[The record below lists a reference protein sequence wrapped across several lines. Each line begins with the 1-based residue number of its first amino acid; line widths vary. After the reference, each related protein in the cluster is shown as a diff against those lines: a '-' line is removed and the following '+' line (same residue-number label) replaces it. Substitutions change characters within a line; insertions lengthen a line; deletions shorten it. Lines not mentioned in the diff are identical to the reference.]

1 MAKYIIRL
9 DDACPKRDIKKWD
22 KIKCLLDKYN
32 IRPLVGIIPNC
43 KDPDMEKYSE
53 DSNFWIGR
61 VKSWKEKN
69 WTLALHG
76 YEHVFVTEDAGINPV
91 NKKSEFAG
99 LSLEEQREKIRN
111 GIEVLRKYG
120 IEPNVFFAP
129 AHTFDVNTLEAL
141 KLESDIRII
150 SDTPTNKRYCRYG
163 MTFVPQQSGH
173 VRKLPFNVVTF
184 CYHPN
189 TMKDKDFRQLE
200 DFVKKYR
207 YYFIDFPSD
216 EIDNK
221 LSLYDKLLM
230 KIYYWRHK

>member
-22 KIKCLLDKYN
+22 KIECLLDKYN

-129 AHTFDVNTLEAL
+129 AHTFDVV
-141 KLESDIRII
+141 
-150 SDTPTNKRYCRYG
+150 
-163 MTFVPQQSGH
+163 M
-173 VRKLPFNVVTF
+173 
-184 CYHPN
+184 PN
-189 TMKDKDFRQLE
+189 RNLD
-200 DFVKKYR
+200 
-207 YYFIDFPSD
+207 
-216 EIDNK
+216 
-221 LSLYDKLLM
+221 
-230 KIYYWRHK
+230 